1 MHDPGVEGPKLDPA
15 ETPSKG
21 LTRQGVSYVVVGA
34 LQLGLDWLS
43 FVLLSGLGV
52 PVATANMIGRAA
64 GAIAGFSL
72 NGAVTFAKPGA
83 GGKKLGTANL
93 VKFLVSWLAFALA
106 STLVVVLL
114 KQQHGLHWAWLGKPI
129 FDGALAVLGFLIS
142 KYWIFR

>member
-1 MHDPGVEGPKLDPA
+1 MRDPGVEDPQGDSTR
-15 ETPSKG
+15 TPSTG
-21 LTRQGVSYVVVGA
+21 LTRQGASYVLVGA

-43 FVLLSGLGV
+43 FVLLSGLGM
-52 PVATANMIGRAA
+52 PVATANMVGRAA

-83 GGKKLGTANL
+83 RGSKLGAANL

-114 KQQHGLHWAWLGKPI
+114 KQQHGLHWAWLGKPV

>member
-1 MHDPGVEGPKLDPA
+1 MHDPGVDGQKADPA
-15 ETPSKG
+15 RSASKG
-21 LTRQGVSYVVVGA
+21 LTRQGISYVVVGA

-52 PVATANMIGRAA
+52 PVATANMVGRAV

-83 GGKKLGTANL
+83 GGSKIGAASLA
-93 VKFLVSWLAFALA
+93 KFLVSWLAFAIV
-106 STLVVVLL
+106 STLFVVFL
-114 KQQHGLHWAWLGKPI
+114 KQQHGLHWAWLGKPV